1 MRIAQ
6 LQTKVFDRPIDN
18 FLYLEKR
25 VEETMEKKPDLIM
38 FGEMFCCSYDTA
50 AFPKAAEEEGGPLF
64 DMLVG
69 LAQKHHV
76 YLAAGSVPE
85 KDGEGHIYN
94 TAYVFDREGKMI
106 AKHRKMHLFDID
118 IRGGQY
124 FKESDTLTAGDRC
137 TVFDTEFGRMG
148 LCICFDIRFPQ
159 LSLLMA
165 KKGARMIL
173 VPASFNDT
181 TGPAHWELLFR
192 ARAVDNQCFMAGT
205 SVARDEKASYKA
217 WGHSILVS
225 PWGDIVGELDKEE
238 GIMIHDIRL
247 EEADRVRKELPVLS
261 AKRTDCYELKDLK
274 E

>member
-1 MRIAQ
+1 
-6 LQTKVFDRPIDN
+6 
-18 FLYLEKR
+18 
-25 VEETMEKKPDLIM
+25 
-38 FGEMFCCSYDTA
+38 
-50 AFPKAAEEEGGPLF
+50 
-64 DMLVG
+64 
-69 LAQKHHV
+69 
-76 YLAAGSVPE
+76 
-85 KDGEGHIYN
+85 
-94 TAYVFDREGKMI
+94 
-106 AKHRKMHLFDID
+106 
-118 IRGGQY
+118 
-124 FKESDTLTAGDRC
+124 
-137 TVFDTEFGRMG
+137 MG

-205 SVARDEKASYKA
+205 SVARDENASYKA